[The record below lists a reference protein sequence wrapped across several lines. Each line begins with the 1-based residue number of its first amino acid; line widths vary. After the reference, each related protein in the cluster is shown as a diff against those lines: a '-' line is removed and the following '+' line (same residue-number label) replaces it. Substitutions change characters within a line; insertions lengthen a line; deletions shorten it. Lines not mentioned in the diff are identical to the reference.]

1 MEEVGK
7 PAKETEV
14 AGGAT
19 KEDDQQIRVSEQ
31 ERVADEGVRW

>member
-7 PAKETEV
+7 PAKGKEV
-14 AGGAT
+14 AGGAA

-31 ERVADEGVRW
+31 EKGADEGVRW